1 MKKLMVAAVAGLFAV
16 AANAAAMNWATG
28 MDYTDPAGNIAGG
41 EGYITMYLFQIDK
54 TAYDTLTAGGESGVS
69 AAAWSTYGS
78 QLAGADATY
87 VDDGMGQMSIA
98 DTRTFGV
105 GDTAYAAIIMAYDE
119 GTGITH
125 YKGNV
130 AAYTYSAAADMTV
143 ENLDTFIGGTAG
155 SQATALEW
163 AAVPEPTSGLL
174 LLLGVAG
181 LALKRKRA

>member
-1 MKKLMVAAVAGLFAV
+1 MIAAVAGMFAV

-28 MDYTDPAGNIAGG
+28 MDYTDPAGNVAGG

-54 TAYDTLTAGGESGVS
+54 TAYDSLVAGGESGVS
-69 AAAWSTYGS
+69 AAAWGTYGS

-98 DTRTFGV
+98 DTRTFNV

-119 GTGITH
+119 GAGITH

-130 AAYTYSAAADMTV
+130 AKYLFDAGADATV
-143 ENLDTFIGGTAG
+143 QNLDTFIGGDVGGMTTAVTW
-155 SQATALEW
+155 QT
-163 AAVPEPTSGLL
+163 VPEPTSGLL

>member
-1 MKKLMVAAVAGLFAV
+1 MKKLMIAAVAGMFAV

-28 MDYTDPAGNIAGG
+28 MDYTDPAGNVAGG

-54 TAYDTLTAGGESGVS
+54 TAYDSLVAGGESGVS
-69 AAAWSTYGS
+69 AAAWGTYGS

-87 VDDGMGQMSIA
+87 VDDRMGQMSIA
-98 DTRTFGV
+98 DTRTFNV
-105 GDTAYAAIIMAYDE
+105 GDTAYAAIIIAYDE

-125 YKGNV
+125 YKGNA
-130 AAYTYSAAADMTV
+130 AAYTYDSASDMTV

-155 SQATALEW
+155 SGTTALAW
-163 AAVPEPTSGLL
+163 QTVPEPTSGLL

-181 LALKRKRA
+181 LALRRRRA